1 MKIYKPYEK
10 EKPPRRAQHPGNRF
24 EKQYAERYTETGH
37 PYLVEVGEHDNYE
50 SIQSYKDECD
60 INLILQRYAAGD
72 TSMMRP
78 DAQYIDTSELPS
90 SYHEM
95 YNLIKA
101 QEEKF
106 NALPAAIKQK
116 FENNFRVWASMAGT
130 GEWLERMGMQGP
142 AKAEEKKKEEV
153 KKDNGEP
160 QQ

>member
-1 MKIYKPYEK
+1 MNEKKVKIYTPYG
-10 EKPPRRAQHPGNRF
+10 EKPPRRAQHPGNRY

-60 INLILQRYAAGD
+60 INLILQRYASGD
-72 TSMMRP
+72 LTMMRP
-78 DAQYIDTSELPS
+78 GAQYIDTSELPS

-95 YNLIKA
+95 YNMVKA

-106 NALPAAIKQK
+106 NALPATIKQK

-130 GEWLERMGMQGP
+130 SEWLEKMGMQEA
-142 AKAEEKKKEEV
+142 AKEPVKEV
-153 KKDNGEP
+153 KPNGEP
-160 QQ
+160 KQ

>member
-1 MKIYKPYEK
+1 MATKIYKPYEK
-10 EKPPRRAQHPGNRF
+10 EKPPKRAQHPGNRY

-60 INLILQRYAAGD
+60 INLILQRYASGD
-72 TSMMRP
+72 LSMMRT

-95 YNLIKA
+95 YNLVKA

-106 NALPAAIKQK
+106 NALPTAIKQK
-116 FENNFRVWASMAGT
+116 FENNFRVWAAAAGT
-130 GEWLERMGMQGP
+130 TEWLEKMGLN
-142 AKAEEKKKEEV
+142 EKPKEEV
-153 KKDNGEP
+153 KPNGEP
-160 QQ
+160 EQ

>member
-1 MKIYKPYEK
+1 MRIYKPYEK
-10 EKPPRRAQHPGNRF
+10 EKPPKRAQHPGNRY

-60 INLILQRYAAGD
+60 INLILQRYASGD
-72 TSMMRP
+72 LSMMRQ

-95 YNLIKA
+95 YNLVKA

-106 NALPAAIKQK
+106 NSLPAAIKQK

-130 GEWLERMGMQGP
+130 NEWLEKMGMQETTKEP
-142 AKAEEKKKEEV
+142 VKEEA
-153 KKDNGEP
+153 KPDGEP
-160 QQ
+160 KQ

>member
-1 MKIYKPYEK
+1 MTTKIYKPYEE
-10 EKPPRRAQHPGNRF
+10 EKPPRRPQHPGNRF

-60 INLILQRYAAGD
+60 INLILQRYASGD
-72 TSMMRP
+72 LSMMRA

-95 YNLIKA
+95 YNLVKA

-130 GEWLERMGMQGP
+130 NEWLEKMGMQET
-142 AKAEEKKKEEV
+142 AKEPVKEEKP
-153 KKDNGEP
+153 NGEP
-160 QQ
+160 EQ